1 MRPRGDTVEAAAR
14 IVPLLRPLLP
24 RLMEE
29 MVSEIRLRIA
39 EYGRGTDTTRFT
51 STRVAVTQAVTYF
64 VDHLADP
71 TVSRAELDDTMRR
84 IGRGEAYE
92 GRSLDALRAAY
103 RLGASLAWSRLR
115 PFALEHGL
123 PDAVLVEARHELRL
137 FMNSLAAQAELGHAE
152 AQRQLTDAAHQWRR
166 RVLDL
171 ILAGTDT
178 TDRELVAQ
186 AAYGNWPIPQHVN
199 MIAVRR
205 TPGRALPSTRLL
217 HPHTLANLHAD
228 APAVLHPVPL
238 SADEHAELEELFAGH
253 RIAIGCPV
261 PLSEAASSLRWARRA
276 LDLVER
282 GVIPPAPVVDCAEH
296 LGALWIHSEPLLA
309 DLVCET
315 LLAPLFAEPPRS
327 RRLLGET
334 LLAWIDAADSSAPSL
349 AARLGKHPQ
358 TVRYRLKRM
367 RELFGPLLEDPVRRM
382 EIRLALQV
390 SAPRWQAGSPA
401 EESAVRSTAG
411 KGRLVRGTTRNGVT
425 RDIAPATE

>member
-1 MRPRGDTVEAAAR
+1 MLMRTRGDTVDAAGR

-24 RLMEE
+24 KLMEE
-29 MVSEIRLRIA
+29 IVSEIRLRIA
-39 EYGRGTDTTRFT
+39 EYGHGTDTTRFT
-51 STRVAVTQAVTYF
+51 STRLAVTQAVTYF

-71 TVSRAELDDTMRR
+71 MVSRAELDDTMRR

-123 PDAVLVEARHELRL
+123 SDAVLIEARHELGL

-152 AQRQLTDAAHQWRR
+152 AQRQLADAAHQWRK

-171 ILAGTDT
+171 VLAGTDT
-178 TDRELVAQ
+178 TDRELIAQ
-186 AAYGNWPIPQHVN
+186 AAHGNWPIPSHVV

-205 TPGRALPSTRLL
+205 TPGLALPSARAL

-238 SADEHAELEELFAGH
+238 SADARTELEELFAGH

-261 PLSEAASSLRWARRA
+261 PLSQAASSLRWARRA

-282 GVIPPAPVVDCAEH
+282 GMIPASPVVDCAEH
-296 LGALWIHSEPLLA
+296 LGVLWIHSEPLLA
-309 DLVCET
+309 ELVCET

-367 RELFGPLLEDPVRRM
+367 REMFGPLLEDPVRRM

-390 SAPRWQAGSPA
+390 SEPRWRTGSPVA
-401 EESAVRSTAG
+401 ESAVRSTAG
-411 KGRLVRGTTRNGVT
+411 QSRSV
-425 RDIAPATE
+425 

>member
-1 MRPRGDTVEAAAR
+1 MRTHRDVGDAAAR

-24 RLMEE
+24 KLMEE
-29 MVSEIRLRIA
+29 IVSEIRLRIA
-39 EYGRGTDTTRFT
+39 EYGHGTDTTRFT
-51 STRVAVTQAVTYF
+51 STGVAVTQAVTYF

-71 TVSRAELDDTMRR
+71 TVPRAELDETMRR

-103 RLGASLAWSRLR
+103 RLGASLAWARLR
-115 PFALEHGL
+115 PFGLEYGL
-123 PDAVLVEARHELRL
+123 SDAVLAEARHELRL
-137 FMNSLAAQAELGHAE
+137 FMNSLAVQAEIGHAE
-152 AQRQLTDAAHQWRR
+152 AQRQLTDAAHQWRK

-186 AAYGNWPIPQHVN
+186 AAHGNWPIPSNVV

-205 TPGRALPSTRLL
+205 AAGGALPSTRLL

-238 SADEHAELEELFAGH
+238 SADARAELEELFAGH

-261 PLSEAASSLRWARRA
+261 PLSQAASSLRWARRA
-276 LDLVER
+276 LDLVDR
-282 GVIPPAPVVDCAEH
+282 GVIPPSSVVDCAEH

-315 LLAPLFAEPPRS
+315 VLTPLFAEPPRS
-327 RRLLGET
+327 RRVLGET
-334 LLAWIDAADSSAPSL
+334 LLAWIDSADSSAPSL
-349 AARLGKHPQ
+349 AAQLGKHPQ

-367 RELFGPLLEDPVRRM
+367 RELFGPLLDDPVRRI

-390 SAPRWQAGSPA
+390 SESRWRTGSPA
-401 EESAVRSTAG
+401 QESAERSTTG
-411 KGRLVRGTTRNGVT
+411 KSRS
-425 RDIAPATE
+425 A